1 MEGKEGKRIEDLIAE
16 KIGQKEALSMK
27 EDIGTTKYLIHA
39 KIEANGVVERPDV
52 VGAIFGQTEGLLG
65 DALDLRELLKSS
77 RIARIK
83 VDISSAHGKSS
94 GSIIIPSS
102 LDKVETAIIAAALET
117 IDRVGPCEAT
127 IKVERIEDVRGAKR
141 KFVVDRAKEILG
153 QMDAV
158 ATESQ
163 EISEMVKEHIRVDE
177 ISDYEGL
184 PAGPGV
190 RDSDAIIIV
199 EGRADV
205 LTLLRCGIRNAVA
218 IEGTSVPK
226 AVIDMSRN
234 KTSTAFLD
242 GDRGGDLI
250 LKELVQV
257 TEIDFVARAPPG
269 KMVEEMTRKEIV
281 KALRN
286 KVPADQAVIETKG
299 KLEEAAPPPENREE
313 GNLTKLNAAIN
324 ELRGSLRAR
333 LFDAGLNAKEEVQV
347 RSLVE
352 SLSRAEGI
360 SAVVFD
366 GVVTQ
371 KIADIAV
378 DKNLKYIVGMRVR
391 LDRAPPANIKI
402 FTPDDLRRRQR

>member
-1 MEGKEGKRIEDLIAE
+1 MEGKEGKNLEDLIAE
-16 KIGQKEALSMK
+16 KIGRKEALSMK
-27 EDIGTTKYLIHA
+27 DDIGTTKYLVHA
-39 KIEANGVVERPDV
+39 KIEASGVVERPDV

-77 RIARIK
+77 RIGRIK

-94 GSIIIPSS
+94 GTIIIPSS

-153 QMDAV
+153 QIEAV

-163 EISEMVKEHIRVDE
+163 EISEMVKEHVHVDE
-177 ISDYEGL
+177 ITDYEGL

-205 LTLLRCGIRNAVA
+205 LALLRCGIKNAVA

-226 AVIDMSRN
+226 VVADLSRN
-234 KTSTAFLD
+234 KTATAFLD

-250 LKELVQV
+250 LKELLQV
-257 TEIDFVARAPPG
+257 TEVDFVARAPPG

-286 KVPADQAVIETKG
+286 KVPADQAVLETKG
-299 KLEEAAPPPENREE
+299 KPEEAAPKPEARGENDFV
-313 GNLTKLNAAIN
+313 KLNAVIN
-324 ELRGSLRAR
+324 ELRGTLKAR
-333 LFDAGLNAKEEVQV
+333 LLKNNLETLEEVQV
-347 RSLVE
+347 RDLAD
-352 SLSRAEGI
+352 SLSKAAGVT
-360 SAVVFD
+360 AVAFD

-371 KIADIAV
+371 KLVDIAV
-378 DKNLKYIVGMRVR
+378 DKNVKYLVGMRVR
-391 LDRAPPANIKI
+391 LDRAPPASLKI
-402 FTPDDLRRRQR
+402 LTPDDLRRRPR

>member
-1 MEGKEGKRIEDLIAE
+1 MEGKEGKHIEDLIAE
-16 KIGQKEALSMK
+16 KIGQREALSMK

-83 VDISSAHGKSS
+83 VNISSAHGKSS

-141 KFVVDRAKEILG
+141 KFVVDRAKEIIG
-153 QMDAV
+153 QMEAV

-205 LTLLRCGIRNAVA
+205 LTLLRCGIRNAIA

-226 AVIDMSRN
+226 AVIDLSRN
-234 KTSTAFLD
+234 RTSTAFLD

-250 LKELVQV
+250 LKELTQV

-299 KLEEAAPPPENREE
+299 KPEEAASPPEDREE
-313 GNLTKLNAAIN
+313 SNLAKLNATIN

-333 LFDAGLNAKEEVQV
+333 LLDAGLNTKEEVQV
-347 RSLVE
+347 RNLVE

-371 KIADIAV
+371 KIADIAA
-378 DKNLKYIVGMRVR
+378 DKNLTYIVGMRVR
-391 LDRAPPANIKI
+391 LDRAPPANMKI

>member
-1 MEGKEGKRIEDLIAE
+1 MEGKEGKHIEDLIAE
-16 KIGQKEALSMK
+16 KIGQREALSMK

-83 VDISSAHGKSS
+83 VNINSAHGKSS

-141 KFVVDRAKEILG
+141 KFVVDRAKEIIG
-153 QMDAV
+153 QMEAV

-205 LTLLRCGIRNAVA
+205 LTLLRCGIRNAIA

-226 AVIDMSRN
+226 AVIDLSRN
-234 KTSTAFLD
+234 RTSTAFLD

-250 LKELVQV
+250 LKELTQV

-299 KLEEAAPPPENREE
+299 KPEEAASPPEDREE
-313 GNLTKLNAAIN
+313 SNLAKLNATIN

-333 LFDAGLNAKEEVQV
+333 LLDAGLNTKEEVQV
-347 RSLVE
+347 RNLVE

-371 KIADIAV
+371 KIADIAA
-378 DKNLKYIVGMRVR
+378 DKNLTYIVGMRVR
-391 LDRAPPANIKI
+391 LDRAPPANMKI